1 MATSTMIRQFKA
13 GSLNIQIH
21 PDSRSAAEAASHDAA
36 QSLTEL
42 GESNDEFGVIFATGS
57 SQIATLGA
65 LTATHGLPWNKVLG
79 FHLDEYIGMPVEH
92 PASFRGY
99 LRRHLL
105 SKVKLKNFYEI
116 DGTAP
121 DIDELCRQY
130 AAKLKSTAPQL
141 CLLGIG
147 ENGHLAFNDP
157 GEADFNDPKDVRVV
171 HLDAVCRQQQASERW
186 FNSVDEVPKIAITVT
201 IPALFRVPRLIL
213 SVPGPRKAE
222 AVKRMI
228 EGPISTACPASIL
241 RQHPNAILHLDQD
254 AAAKI

>member
-1 MATSTMIRQFKA
+1 MVAGTTLRQFKA
-13 GSLNIQIH
+13 GSLNIEIH
-21 PDSRSAAEAASHDAA
+21 PDSQSAAEAAARDAA
-36 QSLTEL
+36 RSLIEL
-42 GESNDEFGVIFATGS
+42 ADRNDEFGVIFATGS
-57 SQIATLGA
+57 SQIATLSA
-65 LTATHGLPWNKVLG
+65 LTSTPGLPWNKVLG

-99 LRRHLL
+99 LQHHLL
-105 SKVKLKNFYEI
+105 SKVRLKEFHEI

-121 DIDELCRQY
+121 DVDELCRQY
-130 AAKLKSTAPQL
+130 ALKLQNAAPQL

-157 GEADFNDPKDVRVV
+157 GEADFNDPRDVKVV
-171 HLDAVCRQQQASERW
+171 HLDTVCRQQQASEGW
-186 FNSVDEVPKIAITVT
+186 FNSLNDVPKIAITVT

-222 AVKRMI
+222 AVKRMV

-241 RQHPNAILHLDQD
+241 HQHPNATLHLDQD
-254 AAAKI
+254 SAARI